1 MATITIR
8 NAEIPA
14 ALEGLQEL
22 AQLKVPVAG
31 ALRVRKVLRALSE
44 HWNDALE
51 VRNQLARECCLLD
64 DKGEPVQET
73 QPDGSVTSPWR
84 DDAAREDFQQRWAE
98 LLAQEFTHSYGIEI
112 AHLGEIE
119 VTAATLL
126 KLGDLLV
133 EPEDASE
140 DA

>member
-1 MATITIR
+1 MPTIR

-31 ALRVRKVLRALSE
+31 ALRIRKVLRALGE
-44 HWNDALE
+44 HWNDVLE

-112 AHLGEIE
+112 AHLGKIE

-133 EPEDASE
+133 EPEEPSE